1 MDGDNKILINNL
13 EGSFGPYNVGFNA
26 QNVQNNAG
34 VNTNMNNKSIL
45 DVSAISRSILNVGE
59 NFKLKIATDV
69 KNLMLQQKA
78 DGNNA
83 KDALLAVQ
91 QLRDDLGVWIENQL
105 MAVIKNVADQVGAQ
119 LLDHLYNETFP
130 IIESRLKTLEL
141 GGGALGQQAPL
152 FNPNDGN
159 DKGEVDL
166 FLEYSRTVDEPNLI
180 GNYETNQNGSKTI
193 YGLETK
199 NNQLRFKALQR
210 NFTQVELGHNQVFFN
225 KVTSNNGDVVYQ
237 IADAAK
243 GFEMEKFM
251 AGKFTSIRNR
261 FNPRIANDGRGRD
274 WYYVLKYNKNQIQFL
289 RRMNKEKERF
299 NHKHFFIRSMEN
311 GLETNAFSIFI
322 SRMQRSRPQNSGSRF
337 MPVYFN
343 MSGNNNYRPNTFRQD
358 GVYGRRE
365 PIFAQGRGGFR
376 NYSGRPRFF
385 NNNPFRGGN
394 TFRRNDYGYAANGP
408 RENGFRGNEIRGY
421 SGRPRFFNNNPFR
434 GGNTFRRNYNGYA
447 ANGPRENGFRGN
459 FGGQRF
465 NNYGRYNR
473 NYGSYSN
480 YERAFDSPDRGN
492 RGFMNPPRY

>member
-1 MDGDNKILINNL
+1 MEGDNKNLIINL
-13 EGSFGPYNVGFNA
+13 EGSFGPNNVGYNA
-26 QNVQNNAG
+26 KNVQNIAG
-34 VNTNMNNKSIL
+34 SNTNLNNKSIL
-45 DVSAISRSILNVGE
+45 DVSAIGRSILNAGE

-78 DGNNA
+78 DAINT
-83 KDALLAVQ
+83 KDALQAVQ
-91 QLRDDLGVWIENQL
+91 LLREDLGYWIENQL
-105 MAVIKNVADQVGAQ
+105 AKEIRQVAEEVCSQMM
-119 LLDHLYNETFP
+119 DHLYKEAFP
-130 IIESRLKTLEL
+130 IIEHRLNTLEL
-141 GGGALGQQAPL
+141 GGGALGLQAPL

-166 FLEYSRTVDEPNLI
+166 FLEYSRTVEEPILM
-180 GNYETNQNGSKTI
+180 GNFEVNQNGSKTI

-199 NNQLRFKALQR
+199 NNQLRFKDAQR
-210 NFTQVELGHNQVFFN
+210 NYTQVELGQNQVFFN
-225 KVTSNNGDVVYQ
+225 KLNCNNGDVVYQ

-243 GFEMEKFM
+243 GFDMDKFM

-274 WYYVLKYNKNQIQFL
+274 YYYVLKYNKTQIQFL
-289 RRMNKEKERF
+289 RRMNKEKDRF
-299 NHKHFFIRSMEN
+299 NHKHFFIRNMQN
-311 GLETNAFSIFI
+311 GHETNAFSIFI
-322 SRMQRSRPQNSGSRF
+322 SRMQRSRPQNNGRRF
-337 MPVYFN
+337 MPGYFN
-343 MSGNNNYRPNTFRQD
+343 MSGNSYYRPNTFRQD

-376 NYSGRPRFF
+376 GYSGRPRFF

-394 TFRRNDYGYAANGP
+394 TYRRNDYGYAANGP
-408 RENGFRGNEIRGY
+408 RENGFRGNEFRGY

-434 GGNTFRRNYNGYA
+434 GGNTYRRNYNGYA